1 MCTNYISFEID
12 VVQKERVANLLC
24 LTIRMLSGLREIERK
39 DLSCGQKSRKL
50 LQRKSTVILKSRKIM
65 QLNIQS

>member
-1 MCTNYISFEID
+1 MCMNYISFEID
-12 VVQKERVANLLC
+12 VVQKESVANLLC
-24 LTIRMLSGLREIERK
+24 LTVRMLPGLRETERK